1 MLIINSILVRYMLF
15 LKRKFVFLNKF
26 FVDFDILKEFYI
38 LEIVEEESDRNLV
51 GYENDVFYFLVKY
64 DILLVYLDKDKYY
77 D

>member
-1 MLIINSILVRYMLF
+1 M
-15 LKRKFVFLNKF
+15 NKF

-64 DILLVYLDKDKYY
+64 DILFVYFDNDRYY

>member
-1 MLIINSILVRYMLF
+1 MLIINSILVRYVIF

-64 DILLVYLDKDKYY
+64 DILLVYLDNDRYY

>member
-64 DILLVYLDKDKYY
+64 DILLVYLDNDKYY